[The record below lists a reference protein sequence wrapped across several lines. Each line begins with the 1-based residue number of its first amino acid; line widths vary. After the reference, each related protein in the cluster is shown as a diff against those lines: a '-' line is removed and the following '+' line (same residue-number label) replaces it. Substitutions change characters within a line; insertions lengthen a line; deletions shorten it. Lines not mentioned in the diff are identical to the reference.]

1 MDGGGG
7 GVGVIAVKRLL
18 VVARLLASSKR
29 GC

>member
-1 MDGGGG
+1 MDGGG

-18 VVARLLASSKR
+18 VVAGVLASSKR